1 MSAWWPWDVLIV
13 LGAYHGL
20 NPGMGWLFAVARGLQ
35 DQRRSAVWQS
45 FLPIAIGHEAAI
57 GVVVALVAVAQF
69 LIAPEALR
77 ITGAIVLFGF
87 ALFRLWRRT
96 AHPRGFGMRIGMRG
110 LFGWS
115 FLMSSAH
122 GAGLML
128 VPILLRMS
136 SSGGGN
142 QDMALIAYTT
152 AAFSPLQGI
161 LAATLHTAALLVVMA
176 LIAVVV
182 YERFGV
188 AFLRRAWF
196 NVDLLWTVTLLI
208 AAVITLFS

>member
-1 MSAWWPWDVLIV
+1 MTAWWPWDVLII

-35 DQRRSAVWQS
+35 ERRRSAVWES

-57 GVVVALVAVAQF
+57 GVIVVLVAVAQF
-69 LIAPEALR
+69 LIAPAALR
-77 ITGAIVLFGF
+77 IVGAAVLFSF
-87 ALFRLWRRT
+87 ALYRLWRRT
-96 AHPRGFGMRIGMRG
+96 AHPRGFGMRIGPRG
-110 LFGWS
+110 LVGWS

-128 VPILLRMS
+128 VPILLRLS
-136 SSGGGN
+136 SSGGGQ
-142 QDMALIAYTT
+142 QDMTLIAYT
-152 AAFSPLQGI
+152 ASFSPWQG
-161 LAATLHTAALLVVMA
+161 LAAATLHTLALLIVMGLVA
-176 LIAVVV
+176 IVV

-208 AAVITLFS
+208 AGVITLFS

>member
-1 MSAWWPWDVLIV
+1 MSAWWPWDVLIL

-35 DQRRSAVWQS
+35 ERRRSAVWES

-57 GVVVALVAVAQF
+57 ALVVVLVAVAQF
-69 LIAPEALR
+69 LIAPQALR
-77 ITGAIVLFGF
+77 IAGAAVLVTF
-87 ALFRLWRRT
+87 ALYRLWRRT
-96 AHPRGFGMRIGMRG
+96 AHPRGFGMRIGPRG

-128 VPILLRMS
+128 VPILLKLS
-136 SSGGGN
+136 STSGGN
-142 QDMALIAYTT
+142 QDMTLIAYT
-152 AAFSPLQGI
+152 ASFSPWQG
-161 LAATLHTAALLVVMA
+161 LAAATLHTAALLIVMA
-176 LIAVVV
+176 LVAIVV

-188 AFLRRAWF
+188 GFLHRAWF
-196 NVDLLWTVTLLI
+196 NVDLLWTVTLL
-208 AAVITLFS
+208 AAGVITLFS

>member
-35 DQRRSAVWQS
+35 ERRRSAVWQS
-45 FLPIAIGHEAAI
+45 FLPIALGHEAAI
-57 GVVVALVAVAQF
+57 AIVIALVVVAQF
-69 LIAPEALR
+69 LFAPEALR
-77 ITGAIVLFGF
+77 IGGAVVLFGF
-87 ALFRLWRRT
+87 AGYRLWRKT

-128 VPILLRMS
+128 VPILLRLS
-136 SSGGGN
+136 STGGGN
-142 QDMALIAYTT
+142 QDMSLIAYTT
-152 AAFSPLQGI
+152 AFSPWQGI
-161 LAATLHTAALLVVMA
+161 AAATVHTVALLVVMA
-176 LIAVVV
+176 LIAIVV
-182 YERFGV
+182 YERLGV
-188 AFLRRAWF
+188 AFLRRAWL
-196 NVDLLWTVTLLI
+196 NVDLIWTVTLLV
-208 AAVITLFS
+208 AGVITLFS

>member
-1 MSAWWPWDVLIV
+1 MTAWWPWDVLIV

-35 DQRRSAVWQS
+35 ERRRSAVWES

-57 GVVVALVAVAQF
+57 AVVVILVAVAQF

-77 ITGAIVLFGF
+77 ITGAAVLFGF
-87 ALFRLWRRT
+87 ALYRLWRQR
-96 AHPRGFGMRIGMRG
+96 AHPRGFGMRIGARG

-128 VPILLRMS
+128 VPILLKLAPT
-136 SSGGGN
+136 GGN
-142 QDMALIAYTT
+142 QDMTLIAYT
-152 AAFSPLQGI
+152 ASFSPWKGI
-161 LAATLHTAALLVVMA
+161 AAATLHTLALLIVMGLVA
-176 LIAVVV
+176 IVV
-182 YERFGV
+182 YERVGV
-188 AFLRRAWF
+188 AFLHRAWF

-208 AAVITLFS
+208 AGVITLFS

>member
-1 MSAWWPWDVLIV
+1 MTGWWPWDVLII

-35 DQRRSAVWQS
+35 EQRRTAVWQS

-57 GVVVALVAVAQF
+57 GIVVLLVAVAQF
-69 LIAPEALR
+69 LVAPQALR
-77 ITGAIVLFGF
+77 IAGAAVLFAF
-87 ALFRLWRRT
+87 AGYRLWRRT
-96 AHPRGFGMRIGMRG
+96 AHPRGFGMRIGLRG

-128 VPILLRMS
+128 VPVLLHFS
-136 SSGGGN
+136 SSGGGS

-152 AAFSPLQGI
+152 AFSPLEGI
-161 LAATLHTAALLVVMA
+161 AAATLHTVALLTVMG

-182 YERFGV
+182 YERLGV
-188 AFLRRAWF
+188 AFLRRAWL
-196 NVDLLWTVTLLI
+196 NVDLIWTLTLLL
-208 AAVITLFS
+208 AGVITLFT

>member
-1 MSAWWPWDVLIV
+1 MSAWWPWDVLIL

-35 DQRRSAVWQS
+35 ERRRSAVWES

-57 GVVVALVAVAQF
+57 GVIVVLVVVAQF
-69 LIAPEALR
+69 LVAPEALR
-77 ITGAIVLFGF
+77 IVGAAVLFGF
-87 ALFRLWRRT
+87 ALYRLWRRT
-96 AHPRGFGMRIGMRG
+96 AHPRGFGMRIGPRG

-128 VPILLRMS
+128 VPILLRLT
-136 SSGGGN
+136 SSGGGP
-142 QDMALIAYTT
+142 QDMTLIAYT
-152 AAFSPLQGI
+152 ASFSPWRGLA
-161 LAATLHTAALLVVMA
+161 AATLHTVALLIVMA
-176 LIAVVV
+176 LVAIVV
-182 YERFGV
+182 YERVGV
-188 AFLRRAWF
+188 AFLHRAWF

-208 AAVITLFS
+208 AGVITLFS

>member
-1 MSAWWPWDVLIV
+1 MSAWWPWDVLIL

-35 DQRRSAVWQS
+35 ERRRSAVWES

-57 GVVVALVAVAQF
+57 GVIVVLVVVAQF
-69 LIAPEALR
+69 LVAPEALR
-77 ITGAIVLFGF
+77 IVGAAVLFGF
-87 ALFRLWRRT
+87 ALYRLWRRT
-96 AHPRGFGMRIGMRG
+96 AHPRGFGMRIGPRG

-128 VPILLRMS
+128 VPILLRLT
-136 SSGGGN
+136 SSGGGP
-142 QDMALIAYTT
+142 QDMTLIAYT
-152 AAFSPLQGI
+152 ASFSPWRGLA
-161 LAATLHTAALLVVMA
+161 AATLHTVALLIVMA
-176 LIAVVV
+176 LVAIVV

-188 AFLRRAWF
+188 AFLRPAWF
-196 NVDLLWTVTLLI
+196 NVDLLWTVTLLV
-208 AAVITLFS
+208 AGVITLFS

>member
-35 DQRRSAVWQS
+35 ERRRSAVWQS

-57 GVVVALVAVAQF
+57 GVVVALVIVAQF

-77 ITGAIVLFGF
+77 IAGATVLFGF
-87 ALFRLWRRT
+87 ALYRLWRKT

-128 VPILLRMS
+128 VPILLRLS
-136 SSGGGN
+136 TSGGGN
-142 QDMALIAYTT
+142 ADMSLIAYTT
-152 AAFSPLQGI
+152 AFSPWQGI
-161 LAATLHTAALLVVMA
+161 AAATVHTAALLLVMGLVA
-176 LIAVVV
+176 IVV

-188 AFLRRAWF
+188 AFLRKAWL

-208 AAVITLFS
+208 AGVITLFS

>member
-1 MSAWWPWDVLIV
+1 MTGLWPWDVLVI

-35 DQRRSAVWQS
+35 EQKRAAVWQS

-57 GVVVALVAVAQF
+57 ALVVVAVALLQF

-77 ITGAIVLFGF
+77 IIGAALLFTF
-87 ALFRLWRRT
+87 ALYRLWRQR
-96 AHPRGFGMRIGMRG
+96 AHPRGFGMRIGLRG

-128 VPILLRMS
+128 IPILLKLGPS
-136 SSGGGN
+136 TGGS
-142 QDMALIAYTT
+142 QDMALIAYT
-152 AAFSPLQGI
+152 ASFSPWQG
-161 LAATLHTAALLVVMA
+161 LAAATLHTVALLIVMA
-176 LIAVVV
+176 LVAIVV
-182 YERFGV
+182 YERLGV
-188 AFLRRAWF
+188 AFLRRAWL
-196 NVDLLWTVTLLI
+196 NVDLMWTVTLLL
-208 AAVITLFS
+208 AGVITLFS

>member
-1 MSAWWPWDVLIV
+1 MRAWWPWDVLIV

-20 NPGMGWLFAVARGLQ
+20 NHGMGWLFAVARGLQ
-35 DQRRSAVWQS
+35 ERRRSAVWES

-69 LIAPEALR
+69 LIAPQALR
-77 ITGAIVLFGF
+77 IAGAIVLFSF
-87 ALFRLWRRT
+87 ALYRLWRRT
-96 AHPRGFGMRIGMRG
+96 AHPRGFGMRIGPRG

-128 VPILLRMS
+128 VPILLKLS
-136 SSGGGN
+136 STTGGG
-142 QDMALIAYTT
+142 QDMALIAYT
-152 AAFSPLQGI
+152 ASFSPWQG
-161 LAATLHTAALLVVMA
+161 LAAATLHTVALLIVMA
-176 LIAVVV
+176 LVAIVV

-188 AFLRRAWF
+188 GFLHRAWF
-196 NVDLLWTVTLLI
+196 NVDLLWTVTLLV
-208 AAVITLFS
+208 AGVITLFS

>member
-1 MSAWWPWDVLIV
+1 MSAWWPWDVLII

-35 DQRRSAVWQS
+35 ERRRSAVWES

-57 GVVVALVAVAQF
+57 GVVVVLVAVAQF
-69 LIAPEALR
+69 LLAPAALR
-77 ITGAIVLFGF
+77 IVGAAVLFSF
-87 ALFRLWRRT
+87 ALYRLWRRT
-96 AHPRGFGMRIGMRG
+96 AHPRGFGMRIGPRG

-128 VPILLRMS
+128 VPILLKLS
-136 SSGGGN
+136 TTGAGQ
-142 QDMALIAYTT
+142 QDVTLIAYT
-152 AAFSPLQGI
+152 ASFSPWRGLA
-161 LAATLHTAALLVVMA
+161 AATLHTIALLIVMA
-176 LIAVVV
+176 LVAIVV

-196 NVDLLWTVTLLI
+196 NVDLLWTVTLL
-208 AAVITLFS
+208 AAGVITLFS